1 MNIEK
6 VELRIVLSAHIT
18 RRSER
23 NVVHVEKQDTGP
35 ATTTWMSL

>member
-6 VELRIVLSAHIT
+6 RELRIVLFVHIT

-23 NVVHVEKQDTGP
+23 NVMHVEKQDLGP
-35 ATTTWMSL
+35 ATTT

>member
-6 VELRIVLSAHIT
+6 VELEIVLSVHIT

-23 NVVHVEKQDTGP
+23 NVMHVEKQDLGP
-35 ATTTWMSL
+35 TTTT